1 MARRKQTAAEYIE
14 EHDFEMRVILGELA
28 ENAGKLNMLW
38 TLASDQA
45 HASPQLAFDKLI
57 DALVVLDIPVRIE
70 RTDGLRTIRSAI
82 KRLDAEL
89 PDDEADNST
98 DPPDLK

>member
-1 MARRKQTAAEYIE
+1 MAPRRQTAAEYIE

-28 ENAGKLNMLW
+28 ENAGQLNMLW
-38 TLASDQA
+38 TLASMQA
-45 HASPQLAFDKLI
+45 LKSPQLAFDKLI
-57 DALVVLDIPVRIE
+57 EALTVLDVPVRIE

-89 PDDEADNST
+89 PDDEDDHST